1 MNVLKKYNG
10 MKEAIKYLD
19 NRQVCMIQYKD
30 VNLRKMSTTTNNNNM
45 KCIYIVLNYQS
56 FQTAII
62 VSR

>member
-1 MNVLKKYNG
+1 

-19 NRQVCMIQYKD
+19 NRQVCLIQYKD

-45 KCIYIVLNYQS
+45 KFIYIVLNYQS